1 MTATVYS
8 LNASSN
14 QSGTLLNHQNT
25 SGGNERVI
33 INYIRMKK
41 QTAVNGYMELLFG
54 PTNDLCNLKITYCTA
69 FGKHVACS
77 YDMYNNNG
85 HNGHKFQ
92 SHSGSGANEELNAP
106 TEIMLADQE
115 YFQITWYGPNF
126 IQGCNIVVIP
136 EA

>member
-1 MTATVYS
+1 
-8 LNASSN
+8 
-14 QSGTLLNHQNT
+14 
-25 SGGNERVI
+25 
-33 INYIRMKK
+33 MKK
-41 QTAVNGYMELLFG
+41 QTAVNGYMNLLFG
-54 PTNDLCNLKITYCTA
+54 PTSDLCNLKITYCTA

-115 YFQITWYGPNF
+115 YFQITWYGQSF